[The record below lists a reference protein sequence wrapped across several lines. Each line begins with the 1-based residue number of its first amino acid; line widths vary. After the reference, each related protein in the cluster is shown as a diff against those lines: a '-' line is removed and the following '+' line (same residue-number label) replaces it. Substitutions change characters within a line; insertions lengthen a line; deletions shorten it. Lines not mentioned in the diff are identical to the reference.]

1 MRPHQQDR
9 MHDKPEKVKESLAFE
24 RELVQAPE
32 GSEGNLKPDPE
43 GGNASVACE
52 GEPTK
57 SVYLT
62 FDPSGISKIKW
73 RKLYH

>member
-1 MRPHQQDR
+1 MGK
-9 MHDKPEKVKESLAFE
+9 KPDQFTAILDCEVEPG
-24 RELVQAPE
+24 QASG

-43 GGNASVACE
+43 GGTASVARE

-62 FDPSGISKIKW
+62 FDPTAFAT
-73 RKLYH
+73 